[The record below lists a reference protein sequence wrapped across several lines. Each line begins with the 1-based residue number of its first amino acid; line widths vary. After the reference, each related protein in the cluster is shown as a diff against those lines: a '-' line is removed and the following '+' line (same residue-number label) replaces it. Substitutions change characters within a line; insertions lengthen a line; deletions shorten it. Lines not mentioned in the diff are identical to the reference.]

1 MNTAQDL
8 ANPAVVLLGLAVLDS
23 INPSALL
30 VTLFLLR
37 QPSPAR
43 TVPAYVA
50 GVFGAYLTIGVLLV
64 LGFDALLTRFAD
76 ALRTPGAYAAQGVL
90 GAAMLLYS
98 FKPARRDSAA
108 VEERAAGA
116 ATIAG
121 LFALGAAVTVAEI
134 TTALPYFAATG
145 LLTYLQWPTYQWLAA
160 LVIYNLIFVTP
171 PLALLVISQL
181 LGRRMDA
188 RMAALR
194 SRLERMGQEAAL
206 WIIGIIGFYL
216 LVDALAFF
224 NFFGLV
230 EVTHP
235 GGAGS
240 PAE

>member
-1 MNTAQDL
+1 MDPAQSS
-8 ANPAVVLLGLAVLDS
+8 ANPELVLLGLAVLDS

-30 VTLFLLR
+30 VTLYLLR
-37 QPSPAR
+37 RPSPAR

-50 GVFGAYLTIGVLLV
+50 GVFVAYFVIGVLLV
-64 LGFDALLTRFAD
+64 LGFDALLTRFED
-76 ALRTPGAYAAQGVL
+76 ALRSPTAYAAQGVL

-98 FKPARRDSAA
+98 FKPARQDKAG
-108 VEERAAGA
+108 VEQRAAGA
-116 ATIAG
+116 GTIVG

-134 TTALPYFAATG
+134 TTALPYFGATG
-145 LLTYLQWPTYQWLAA
+145 LLTYVQWPTYRWVTA
-160 LVIYNLIFVTP
+160 LVLYNLIFVAP
-171 PLALLVISQL
+171 PLALLAATLV
-181 LGRRMDA
+181 LGQRMDA
-188 RMAALR
+188 RMVALR

-206 WIIGIIGFYL
+206 WIIGIVGFYL

>member
-1 MNTAQDL
+1 MY
-8 ANPAVVLLGLAVLDS
+8 
-23 INPSALL
+23 
-30 VTLFLLR
+30 LLR

-76 ALRTPGAYAAQGVL
+76 ALRTPGAYAAQGVV

-121 LFALGAAVTVAEI
+121 LFTLGAAVTVAEI

-181 LGRRMDA
+181 LGRRTD
-188 RMAALR
+188 ALR
-194 SRLERMGQEAAL
+194 SRLERMGQEAVL